1 MAKKEFLSKILV
13 IGDGAV
19 GKSCIIRR
27 YVDNEFENAHLQ
39 TVGLDFKLKN
49 IQLDDGNSL
58 KAQIWDT
65 AGQERFHSITRNYF
79 KNAHGIILIYDVTLI
94 ESFHNVKN
102 WIKQIKKEASDK
114 VSIIL
119 VGNKIDMENE
129 RVVSNEEG
137 EKIADEYGLKFFECS
152 AKTGVNIEQIFKEVA
167 KKILENFS
175 NVEEKDT
182 TKLKNKKNQ
191 KKGCC

>member
-27 YVDNEFENAHLQ
+27 YVDNEFENTHLQ

-119 VGNKIDMENE
+119 VGNKIDMENK
-129 RVVSNEEG
+129 RAVSNEEG
-137 EKIADEYGLKFFECS
+137 EKIADENGLKFFECS
-152 AKTGVNIEQIFKEVA
+152 AKTGENIEQIFKEVA

>member
-27 YVDNEFENAHLQ
+27 YVDNEFESTHLQ

-119 VGNKIDMENE
+119 VGNKIDMENK
-129 RVVSNEEG
+129 RAVSNEEG
-137 EKIADEYGLKFFECS
+137 EKIADENGLKFFECS
-152 AKTGVNIEQIFKEVA
+152 AKTGENIEQIFKEVA

>member
-13 IGDGAV
+13 IGDGSV

-27 YVDNEFENAHLQ
+27 YVDNEFESTHLQ

-119 VGNKIDMENE
+119 VGNKIDMENK
-129 RVVSNEEG
+129 RAVSNEEG
-137 EKIADEYGLKFFECS
+137 EKIADENGLKFFECS
-152 AKTGVNIEQIFKEVA
+152 AKTGENIEQIFKEVA

>member
-27 YVDNEFENAHLQ
+27 YVDNEFESTHLQ

>member
-27 YVDNEFENAHLQ
+27 YVDNEFESTHLQ

-182 TKLKNKKNQ
+182 TKLKNKKGQ